1 MASKIDFGK
10 AAAEGLD
17 ATKRAASARAEM
29 AGVLREASEA
39 LTRTFKVELRLS
51 FTRIERDVRRRSVL
65 ESIALIPPSTEKVTV
80 LRLAFEQGAEDL
92 ADVELDEMGYPVAL
106 RWRQSV
112 AVATDRSSFEKA
124 IATLLKSTAAGEK
137 IARLLTKA
145 RANPGGDVIPSPEGR
160 G

>member
-29 AGVLREASEA
+29 DGVLREASEA

-51 FTRIERDVRRRSVL
+51 FTLIERDVRRRSRY
-65 ESIALIPPSTEKVTV
+65 ESILMQPPPEKVTV

-145 RANPGGDVIPSPEGR
+145 RANPGGDVIPSPEG
-160 G
+160 GG